1 MARGSYSSVAVGSSG
16 PEDYDALAEPVAGR
30 LFWAGE
36 ATTKRYPATMH
47 GAYLSGAPRCRR
59 RSSRRRRRSPELC
72 WKAVERAA
80 DATAAPKTTK
90 HCFAGLR
97 EAARVAAAFSDAR
110 NPSRRA
116 RRARSERGGGPRGER
131 RPPSD
136 EAVARARGGL
146 GVSDAVA
153 RLFQTGDPDVEF
165 GAFAAFF
172 GPRGGPHEHWAL
184 ARLELGPSALRAGVP
199 HAVPVYLRLTRAQLQ
214 ALRDVRGDDARV
226 ALLTSGLGA
235 RLLGRAVL
243 EGCVEGE
250 DRALL
255 AAVLSLHGL
264 SLPRAPT
271 PEAAADGPAA
281 DAGAEDGIFAGGD
294 AAIADAEDGEE
305 PGGAP
310 GDGGGDE
317 WAPQPG
323 GGEEQADGGGGGGED
338 TDMTA
343 LL

>member
-47 GAYLSGAPRCRR
+47 GAYLSGAPR
-59 RSSRRRRRSPELC
+59 
-72 WKAVERAA
+72 RAA
-80 DATAAPKTTK
+80 AAAPSCAAAWPPHAVLTPLPLSLNPPTL
-90 HCFAGLR
+90 AGLR
-97 EAARVAAAFSDAR
+97 EAARIAAAFSDAR

-116 RRARSERGGGPRGER
+116 RRARSERGGGQRGER

-184 ARLELGPSALRAGVP
+184 ARLELGPSTLRAGVP

-235 RLLGRAVL
+235 RLLGRAAL
-243 EGCVEGE
+243 DGGGEGD

-271 PEAAADGPAA
+271 PEAAAYGPAA
-281 DAGAEDGIFAGGD
+281 DAGADGEIFAGGD
-294 AAIADAEDGEE
+294 ATITDAEGAWARSGEE
-305 PGGAP
+305 PEAAP
-310 GDGGGDE
+310 GGDGGGGA
-317 WAPQPG
+317 WAPPG
-323 GGEEQADGGGGGGED
+323 SGEEQSDGAGGGGED